1 MQSKITIRFN
11 GRKIDELLLTR
22 NLMTIGRKLDND
34 IRLEDTTVSSLHA
47 RLLCKD
53 SGFYIEDC
61 DSTNGT
67 LVNGVPVRSK
77 RLMHGDMVVIGKYTL
92 NFEQIESEPVG
103 VEMDPT
109 LQVGRKELEQLLDR
123 LDRARITHS
132 QSSVSIDRKTLNWI
146 AQDESGVWWG
156 FENKPVPGMH
166 GWIDGLD
173 GTKILLKQEN
183 RQNAEWRDSLKK
195 LS

>member
-22 NLMTIGRKLDND
+22 NTMTIGRKLDND
-34 IRLEDTTVSSLHA
+34 IRLEDTTVSSIHA
-47 RLLCKD
+47 RLLRKP
-53 SGFYIEDC
+53 SGLFIEDC
-61 DSTNGT
+61 GSTNGT
-67 LVNGVPVRSK
+67 LVNGLPVQSK
-77 RLMHGDMVVIGKYTL
+77 RVMHGDMVVIGKYTL
-92 NFEQIESEPVG
+92 NFEQIETESVG

-123 LDRARITHS
+123 LERARISHS
-132 QSSVSIDRKTLNWI
+132 QSSVSIDRQTLNWI

-156 FENKPVPGMH
+156 FENKPVPGLH

-173 GTKILLKQEN
+173 GTKILLKQESQN
-183 RQNAEWRDSLKK
+183 NAEWRDSLKK
-195 LS
+195 LE

>member
-1 MQSKITIRFN
+1 MQSKITIRYN

-47 RLLCKD
+47 RLIRKNP
-53 SGFYIEDC
+53 GFYIEDC

-92 NFEQIESEPVG
+92 KFEQIASEPVG
-103 VEMDPT
+103 TELDPT

-132 QSSVSIDRKTLNWI
+132 QSAVSIDRKTLNWI

-156 FENKPVPGMH
+156 FENKPVPGLH

>member
-1 MQSKITIRFN
+1 MQNKITIRFN

-22 NLMTIGRKLDND
+22 DLMTIGRKLDND
-34 IRLEDTTVSSLHA
+34 IRLEDATVSNTHA
-47 RLLCKD
+47 RLIKKE
-53 SGFYIEDC
+53 SGLYIEDC

-67 LVNGVPVRSK
+67 LVNGIPVSSK
-77 RLMHGDMVVIGKYTL
+77 KLMHGDMVVIGKYTL
-92 NFEQIESEPVG
+92 NIELIASEPAG
-103 VEMDPT
+103 ADMDPT

-123 LDRARITHS
+123 LDRARITQD
-132 QSSVSIDRKTLNWI
+132 QSSISIDRKTLNWI

-156 FENKPVPGMH
+156 FENKPVPGLY

-173 GTKILLKQEN
+173 GTKILLKQDN
-183 RQNAEWRDSLKK
+183 HQNTDWRDSLKK